1 MTTTVRSDRHAEP
14 NAVPL
19 PPSGAPDG
27 HGFWFLRPAV
37 EPGEIGRLGTY
48 RVFRLLGAGGMGKV
62 FLAQDTVLNRDVA
75 LKVMCLPP
83 GEDRHSWWERFLR
96 EARALAAINHPN
108 LVTVY
113 QAGED
118 NGTVFLAMELLQG
131 ETLEALLRRAGP
143 LDPDEVFRIAEEIAT
158 GLAALHDRGL
168 IHRDIKPSNIWLLSS
183 SQDTEPLDADEPEQ
197 LESEHIRAKIL
208 DFGLVRGVN
217 SDTQLTEAGAVVG
230 TPAYMSIEQ
239 VRGGPLD
246 HRTDLFSFGC
256 VLYAMCTGRSPYS
269 ASNPVAQAAALVS
282 GKLTPIK
289 QLNSAVATPLA
300 RLIEQCLAKEPE
312 DRPNSAAEIS
322 RRLRSIRTGRPSRTR
337 VTAGSKRG
345 FLRRPMLKLVAV
357 VVSALV
363 AAAALVVT
371 RDRWLG
377 QNTAGAPP
385 VAPTVAVTEYL
396 SEMPKFDERPFPP
409 PDAPQPP
416 NVDGS
421 VWVNGVRSP
430 HGVFMHGAPGFGP
443 PAFCS
448 YSLDRKYRRFMT
460 EVALNDSANRWSGLI
475 FVVRADGK
483 EVWSSGHLSAGG
495 QKQMCDID
503 VSGAS
508 VLQLEV
514 RTIGPHMGAHGAWLE
529 PRLTK

>member
-1 MTTTVRSDRHAEP
+1 MTTTVRSDRHAGP
-14 NAVPL
+14 NTVPV
-19 PPSGAPDG
+19 PSPNTFEGN
-27 HGFWFLRPAV
+27 GFWFLRPGV

-96 EARALAAINHPN
+96 EARSLAAINHPN

-131 ETLEALLRRAGP
+131 ETLEALLRRDGP
-143 LDPDEVFRIAEEIAT
+143 LETEDVFRIAEEIAT
-158 GLAALHDRGL
+158 GLTALHDRGL

-183 SQDTEPLDADEPEQ
+183 GQDTEPLDVDEPEQ
-197 LESEHIRAKIL
+197 PEHTRAKIL

-230 TPAYMSIEQ
+230 TPAYMSLEQ

-256 VLYAMCTGRSPYS
+256 VLYAMCTGRSPFA

-282 GKLTPIK
+282 DKITPIK
-289 QLNSAVATPLA
+289 QLNSAVPTPLA

-312 DRPNSAAEIS
+312 DRPKSAAEIG
-322 RRLRSIRTGRPSRTR
+322 RQLRAIRTGRASRTH
-337 VTAGSKRG
+337 TIIGPKRAV
-345 FLRRPMLKLVAV
+345 LRRHALKLITVAASV
-357 VVSALV
+357 LVV
-363 AAAALVVT
+363 AAALWVT

-377 QNTAGAPP
+377 KDAATRSP
-385 VAPTVAVTEYL
+385 VAPSETATEYL
-396 SEMPKFDERPFPP
+396 SGLPKFDERRFPP

-448 YSLDRKYRRFMT
+448 YSLDKKYRRFVT
-460 EVALNDSANRWSGLI
+460 EVAMNDSANRWSGLV
-475 FVVRADGK
+475 FVVSADGK
-483 EVWSSGHLSAGG
+483 EVWTSGHMSAGG
-495 QKQMCDID
+495 PKQTCDID
-503 VSGAS
+503 VTGVS

-514 RTIGPHMGAHGAWLE
+514 RTVGPHMGAHGAWIE